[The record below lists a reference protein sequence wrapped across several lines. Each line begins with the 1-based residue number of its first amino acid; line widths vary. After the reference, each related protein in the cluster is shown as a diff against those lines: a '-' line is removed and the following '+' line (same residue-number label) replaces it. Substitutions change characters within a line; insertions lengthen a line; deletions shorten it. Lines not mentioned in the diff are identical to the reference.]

1 MISLILHTLP
11 PTLLIH
17 LLHLHL
23 RPFLNI
29 ARQPLEP
36 VLTLRVSALD
46 GRVPRAL
53 ETLFFLERDEGS
65 LSCAR
70 EGEAVFHA
78 FFGTTGADE
87 GSAAF
92 FTA

>member
-70 EGEAVFHA
+70 EGEAVFPI
-78 FFGTTGADE
+78 GC
-87 GSAAF
+87 
-92 FTA
+92 